1 MGAITH
7 LQATRA
13 ILVTLT
19 LVPSPDSLSGLAMM
33 VVRKEEAEEGANV
46 MAVGLGW
53 RWGGGTGEREIQG

>member
-1 MGAITH
+1 
-7 LQATRA
+7 
-13 ILVTLT
+13 VTLT